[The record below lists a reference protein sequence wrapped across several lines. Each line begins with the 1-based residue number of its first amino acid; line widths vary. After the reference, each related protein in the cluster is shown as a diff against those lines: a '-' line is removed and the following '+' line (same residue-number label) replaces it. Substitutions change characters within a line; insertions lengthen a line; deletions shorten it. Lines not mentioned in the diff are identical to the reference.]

1 MKAFVFD
8 GSAKLQ
14 EVDQPNPA
22 DGEALVKVILAGI
35 CKTDIEITKG
45 YMDFQ
50 GILGHEFVGKVERA
64 TNPELVGK
72 RVVGEINVGCGKCEL
87 CAKGLERH
95 CFTRSVMGIL
105 NRPGSLAEYTTL
117 PEKNLCL
124 VPDNVSDET
133 AAFVEPLAAG
143 LEILE
148 QVRIEPQSKVLV
160 IGDGRLGLLT
170 SMVLRLTGCDLYA
183 VGKHREKLDIL
194 GSLGIKTVLLNE
206 IENMER
212 IFDVVIEASGN
223 PTGWD
228 LAISKIKPRG
238 VLVLKSTYHG
248 AFDFN
253 PAPLVIDEISVV
265 GSRCGQ
271 FQPALRLLERGLI
284 DPSPLLTEIFSL
296 QDAEAAFQKAQEKS
310 SLKVLLRA

>member
-8 GSAKLQ
+8 GSAHTQ
-14 EVDQPNPA
+14 EVDKPVPEN
-22 DGEALVKVILAGI
+22 GEALIKVGLAGI

-45 YMDFQ
+45 YMDFR
-50 GILGHEFVGKVERA
+50 GILGHEFVGRVESSMD
-64 TNPELVGK
+64 PGLVGK
-72 RVVGEINVGCGKCEL
+72 RVVGEINVGCGKCEF

-117 PEKNLCL
+117 PEKNLCV
-124 VPDNVSDET
+124 VPDSVSDEQ

-148 QVRIEPQSKVLV
+148 QVKIEPNSKVLV

-183 VGKHREKLDIL
+183 LGKHEEKLHIL
-194 GSLGIKTVLLNE
+194 GSLGIQTVLLKE
-206 IENMER
+206 IENKER

-228 LAISKIKPRG
+228 IAISKVKPRG
-238 VLVLKSTYHG
+238 VLVLKSTYQG

-284 DPSPLLTEIFSL
+284 DPSPLLTEIFHL
-296 QDAEAAFQKAQEKS
+296 NDAEKAFQKAQEKS
-310 SLKVLLRA
+310 SLKVLLRT